1 MSRVPGRALV
11 AVAVVVALAALAIA
25 LAPAHLR
32 PSVSRLAIL
41 AVGILPAWWLVRRFA
56 AVTRSTPERFEAD
69 VREPV
74 AISAD
79 IPGLRAVDHTLR
91 MALGSS
97 FGVEFMLKPFLRE
110 LASWRLLRNRGI
122 DVDATP
128 ELARQLVDEPLW
140 SLIQPGEPAR
150 EYSAPGISL
159 ADVRTS
165 LEQLE
170 QI

>member
-1 MSRVPGRALV
+1 MNRVTARAL
-11 AVAVVVALAALAIA
+11 ATVAVVVALAALAIA
-25 LAPAHLR
+25 LAPLHLR
-32 PSVSRLAIL
+32 PAVTRLAIL
-41 AVGILPAWWLVRRFA
+41 AIGLLPAWWLARRFVS
-56 AVTRSTPERFEAD
+56 VTRSTPERFDAGP
-69 VREPV
+69 RQPV
-74 AISAD
+74 AIAAD

-97 FGVEFMLKPFLRE
+97 FGVEFMLKPLLRE

-128 ELARQLVDEPLW
+128 ELARAVVGEPLW
-140 SLIQPGEPAR
+140 SLIEPGEPVR
-150 EYSAPGISL
+150 DYSAPGIPL

-170 QI
+170 RI

>member
-1 MSRVPGRALV
+1 VTRVAGKTLV
-11 AVAVVVALAALAIA
+11 AAVIVTALAVIAIV
-25 LAPAHLR
+25 LAPADLR
-32 PSVSRLAIL
+32 PSMSRLAIL
-41 AVGILPAWWLVRRFA
+41 AIGMLPAWWLVRRFVP
-56 AVTRSTPERFEAD
+56 VTRSTPERFEAE

-79 IPGLRAVDHTLR
+79 IPGLRTVDHTLR

-97 FGVEFMLKPFLRE
+97 FGVEFMLKPLLRE

-122 DVDATP
+122 DIDATP
-128 ELARQLVDEPLW
+128 ELARQLVGEPLW
-140 SLIQPGEPAR
+140 SLIEPGEPVR
-150 EYSAPGISL
+150 DYSAPGISL

-170 QI
+170 RI